1 MKRRIGNTL
10 IVILITVS
18 ALLLSSMGSSERV
31 AQSESVFQ
39 PSYHLMPYR
48 AEFINLFYETPER
61 VGFQVLDGI
70 FLYNYQEGYLEAEFA
85 LSEGCF
91 EQEYLINPWMST
103 DKKSII
109 IGGVNHS
116 DGTWSDHY
124 YSYDIKSKEMARISG
139 DATKVATLP
148 FSAGD
153 RQMEAFQA
161 DSWELEDL
169 RYYPMGSDKAYIPF
183 KVEEIPTMV
192 YVMQG
197 NEQDS
202 PLSPKLTLMADG
214 RFQFT
219 YSLLSSYLNYGE
231 YSIKGMEYKMVTKD
245 GQYTYVFNKEGSNFV
260 FDAERSSR
268 CILDD
273 RAELPDRAV
282 FSIKRS

>member
-1 MKRRIGNTL
+1 MKKRIGNTL
-10 IVILITVS
+10 IVILIAVS
-18 ALLLSSMGSSERV
+18 ALLLSSLGPNERV
-31 AQSESVFQ
+31 AQSESAFQ

-48 AEFINLFYETPER
+48 AEFTKLFYETPER

-70 FLYNYQEGYLEAEFA
+70 FLYNYQEGYVEADFA

-91 EQEYLINPWMST
+91 EPGYLIWPGMST
-103 DKKSII
+103 NEKSII
-109 IGGVNHS
+109 IGGVDHS
-116 DGTWSDHY
+116 AGTWSDHY
-124 YSYDIKSKEMARISG
+124 YSYDIKSKKLVRMNGEV
-139 DATKVATLP
+139 TEVATLP
-148 FSAGD
+148 YPATD
-153 RQMEAFQA
+153 RQMNAFQA

-169 RYYPMGSDKAYIPF
+169 RYYPMGSDKVIIPF

-202 PLSPKLTLMADG
+202 LFSPKLTLMADG

-231 YSIKGMEYKMVTKD
+231 YSIAGMEYKMVTKD
-245 GQYTYVFNKEGSNFV
+245 GQHTFVFHKEGDNFV

-273 RAELPDRAV
+273 RTELPDGAV
-282 FSIKRS
+282 FSA